1 MKNFVFLLVA
11 CGALSAV
18 AQTSSDPAT
27 QVQTQPANVSNG
39 QQGAGG
45 LGGGLTFSNRLG
57 QTFSADDLATKLQ
70 NLRSAVDQAL
80 PALTAFNENYS
91 NNVVTGRRP
100 TGGGTLSGLVSDV
113 LHKNQSV
120 GQNSPN
126 AQGGTF
132 SATNVLSVL
141 HGLLN
146 TNSVEASG
154 STPGNAQDLIALQSD
169 LQPVLAM
176 LQRLNVG
183 PSINPLSTPN
193 PNPNTTPA
201 QPQYPNGGLTPT
213 GR

>member
-18 AQTSSDPAT
+18 AQTSSDQTT
-27 QVQTQPANVSNG
+27 QVQTQPANVNNG
-39 QQGAGG
+39 QQGVGG

-70 NLRSAVDQAL
+70 SLRSAVDQAL

-91 NNVVTGRRP
+91 NNVVTGSRP
-100 TGGGTLSGLVSDV
+100 SVGGALSGLVSDV
-113 LHKNQSV
+113 LHKNQSA

-132 SATNVLSVL
+132 SASNVLSVL
-141 HGLLN
+141 RGLLN
-146 TNSVEASG
+146 TNSVGASG

-169 LQPVLAM
+169 LQPVLAV

-183 PSINPLSTPN
+183 PSINPISTPN

-201 QPQYPNGGLTPT
+201 QPQYPNGALTPT